1 MQGVLPCPALWV
13 DESALAGGSGALRVL
28 YRFGGMM
35 QHCMLPGK
43 PIKLQPVKQGSAG
56 GGGGSKQPPSG
67 SSTSKQ
73 QQQGDVACR
82 AFLPSRQHTQLYRLV
97 VGLFPKLE
105 QLHQELT
112 SGGAVVLKGPAGKGP
127 WSPVDTSAVTATPVR
142 QVSGWAA
149 VAGAGCGVHFAS
161 FVCNRAGRL
170 RLRQQGICMPAA
182 NNAYGAP
189 PLQGVLLE
197 RPDSGGGGEARQ
209 LTIAVD
215 FAHACLV
222 LRDSTAAA
230 ACSSPDC
237 LRTVN
242 CLAEALAVLHHETG
256 RLGPPSATA
265 SPIKAAAAA
274 AAGHVFQ
281 SPAKPPLP
289 AAMGPGAL
297 RLAVGLVQ
305 ECGSAQLREGLAIL
319 SSAAGNPAMSA
330 AAIAQGA
337 MEALITA
344 AATVLPSPMM
354 GMAELLP
361 SIAVA
366 VTSLLDAAPP
376 AAYAAGRLV
385 SILAAVLQQSCANP
399 LLLCRLLV
407 AVLERADVQAEA
419 MRQGLAAP
427 LADVYARMSPGA
439 EAAAAELLPGH
450 SGALPATSAATA
462 GTSSTAE
469 RLSGQQQQLSAL
481 GFGSPLL
488 DNQATGSSGKPGQVA
503 VLVASYN
510 AMSDSGS
517 DCSPSVSRSASPTKV
532 RGGAG

>member
-1 MQGVLPCPALWV
+1 MRAYPAL
-13 DESALAGGSGALRVL
+13 L
-28 YRFGGMM
+28 
-35 QHCMLPGK
+35 
-43 PIKLQPVKQGSAG
+43 
-56 GGGGSKQPPSG
+56 
-67 SSTSKQ
+67 
-73 QQQGDVACR
+73 
-82 AFLPSRQHTQLYRLV
+82 
-97 VGLFPKLE
+97 
-105 QLHQELT
+105 
-112 SGGAVVLKGPAGKGP
+112 
-127 WSPVDTSAVTATPVR
+127 
-142 QVSGWAA
+142 
-149 VAGAGCGVHFAS
+149 
-161 FVCNRAGRL
+161 
-170 RLRQQGICMPAA
+170 
-182 NNAYGAP
+182 
-189 PLQGVLLE
+189 LQGVLLE
-197 RPDSGGGGEARQ
+197 RPDNGGGGEARQ

-222 LRDSTAAA
+222 LRDSTSAAA
-230 ACSSPDC
+230 GSSPDC

-265 SPIKAAAAA
+265 SPVKAAAAA
-274 AAGHVFQ
+274 AAGGPIFQ

-289 AAMGPGAL
+289 AAVGPGAL

-319 SSAAGNPAMSA
+319 SSAAGNPAMCA

-337 MEALITA
+337 MEALVTA

-419 MRQGLAAP
+419 MRQGLAGP

-450 SGALPATSAATA
+450 GGATPAAAAAAA
-462 GTSSTAE
+462 GASSVAG

-488 DNQATGSSGKPGQVA
+488 KNQTPASSGKPGQVA

-532 RGGAG
+532 RGGLFDRC